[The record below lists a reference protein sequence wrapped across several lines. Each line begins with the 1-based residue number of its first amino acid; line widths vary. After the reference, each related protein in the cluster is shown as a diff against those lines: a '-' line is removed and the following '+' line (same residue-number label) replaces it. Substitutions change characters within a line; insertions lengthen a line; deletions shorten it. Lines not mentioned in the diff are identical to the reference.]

1 MAAPSVTAWSIP
13 RSRSNGT
20 PAPEHRPDLTRASN
34 ETLVELAKM
43 GNGAAFEKL
52 MERHHQFCL
61 SKALSI
67 LRNRGDAEDEVQNA
81 FARAWT
87 HLWQY
92 RGGGSFGAWLTRI
105 LSNQCL
111 MRLRERKTARMIS
124 LDKVFES
131 TGSFR
136 LEVIDQRALPEE
148 EYGDCEVSRVLTREI
163 HAVPPLLREAL
174 VMRSLRE
181 LTMQDIATHLGISVP
196 AVKSRLLRGRTELKQ
211 RLVKHQG
218 KRGSLLQKTA
228 RRPAAYMGAD

>member
-111 MRLRERKTARMIS
+111 MRLRERTESSRPFLTIDRAQSMDHRSDFFVRRIEKRIS
-124 LDKVFES
+124 IFL
-131 TGSFR
+131 
-136 LEVIDQRALPEE
+136 
-148 EYGDCEVSRVLTREI
+148 
-163 HAVPPLLREAL
+163 
-174 VMRSLRE
+174 
-181 LTMQDIATHLGISVP
+181 
-196 AVKSRLLRGRTELKQ
+196 
-211 RLVKHQG
+211 
-218 KRGSLLQKTA
+218 GSLQQLILHFGHRP
-228 RRPAAYMGAD
+228 RRK